1 MALTVNTNVS
11 ALNAQRAT
19 LQSQNEMA
27 SAMERLATGKR
38 INSAVDDA
46 AGLAIA
52 ARMESQVSGLNQA
65 VRNANDAIS
74 LVQTA
79 EGALQETT
87 AILQRIRELSIQSA
101 GGAPS
106 NADRVNLNKEVIQLQ
121 EELARIANTTRFNG
135 GLLLN
140 GSFVDTDFQ
149 IGQSN
154 NEEITV
160 TIGDVRPERIGAYT
174 QRTVDNVG
182 LVSSGTDLESVD
194 NGVQQQTL
202 VMQVG
207 NEVPRT
213 VQINKGD
220 DARTI
225 SDKINQAGAQ
235 INSTATTSSDVY
247 IDGYGSFSFKI
258 SSSSTPDIQ
267 DVITVGATAGSQAA
281 ALAAEINR
289 GYSEHNISATLEVD
303 DNGVEFVRMVQD
315 DGYDVMIEDY
325 VTTGNSTIDFDKDGI
340 AELTGAYGKTAS
352 VIGGSITIDAPASF
366 LISSDDELNTILQGT
381 RASLQVM
388 GVVNDPS
395 AYQDASFDVSVNGV
409 TQTITLAAP
418 PPAEPRPA
426 QSASL
431 ALSFEATPQSQG
443 PSAAQIGA
451 MRYSGLTV
459 GTITVGAGNDVGD
472 ETTQFSLNVN
482 GGGAN
487 DFDMAQALTDL
498 GYETGDTVTATD
510 FVTAM
515 QTTINANPY
524 YSGNNAVTVSV
535 TETGQIQLD
544 VAGGTGS
551 IVFAEHSTQVAAT
564 TNGLADTLTGTVRLD
579 DTNRADGNVIVATT
593 LGDGG
598 ATESV
603 SSGGSLVLGSTVNTL
618 ITDDGTITTQVSP
631 VGINSTGTSPNNG
644 ITISTLNGNQTFTLA
659 INDGAETTIT
669 VADGDYFSME
679 QLAEAVQAGID
690 NSPFTQTGDWPIVV
704 TATQDENNDWGLT
717 FASADGHSIQVGTTG
732 LLGGN
737 GLDIQAPAT
746 APDVGAGA
754 ASSFAENK
762 ITIGTITVGAGAD
775 TGDATTRFSL
785 NVNGGGA
792 EDFDMAQALTD
803 LGYATGGEV
812 DSADFVTA
820 MQATIDANPYFSG
833 DNAVSVSVT
842 NEGLIRLD
850 VAGGAGTLVFAE
862 HSATGANDG
871 LAETLTGTV
880 VNSDQTGVALTAGQA
895 TESGTGGFLVLGST
909 ANTAIIANGNDADH
923 NIAPGTGANDGAYVK
938 PFGIDPLVIDGASQ
952 TLSVAINGEAPTD
965 LTIPDGTYFTMEEI
979 AAAVQGRID
988 ASTQLSNR
996 LTVTA
1001 VQNTANDSWGLSFEN
1016 VNGFQVDVYGDFISG
1031 SMEVTNGTVATPAA
1045 ALSAANPVRIEAVTG
1060 APAGPAAFR
1069 SDVSAGAYSDGID
1082 LASDNTVTFEV
1093 LDNAT
1098 GAIVSKTL
1106 TLESDVV
1113 SVNFEDYVN
1122 LVEAAGNSGFID
1134 EGYLFT
1140 ASQNEDGTFSMAFEP
1155 AGDYTVSLS
1164 GTSITQAFGGAV
1176 SATGEA
1182 SNMDG
1187 LTFTSMDDVVT
1198 ELNAQLEALGIPMA
1212 ATFSRGGDTF
1222 NFVVTG
1228 GPADASSTIALSGD
1242 GLVDLGFT
1250 GSLEAI
1256 GGGVHR
1262 AEEVRYVSQID
1273 ISTRDGAS
1281 LAMTVVDAALETLAS
1296 VRGGLGAV
1304 ANRLESTISNL
1315 MNISENTSA
1324 SMSRV
1329 MDADFA
1335 AESTRLSRAQI
1346 LQEASVAMLAQANAA
1361 SQSVLKLLQ

>member
-19 LQSQNEMA
+19 LDSQNEMA
-27 SAMERLATGKR
+27 SAMERLASGKR
-38 INSAVDDA
+38 INSARDDA

-106 NADRVNLNKEVIQLQ
+106 NADRVNLNKEVVQLQ

-140 GSFVDTDFQ
+140 GSFIDTDFQ

-160 TIGDVRPERIGAYT
+160 SIGDVRPERIGAYT
-174 QRTVDNVG
+174 QSTVANVG
-182 LVSSGTDLESVD
+182 LVTSGASLNEID
-194 NGVQQQTL
+194 NGVNQQTL
-202 VMQVG
+202 VLQVG
-207 NEVPRT
+207 SEVPRT
-213 VQINKGD
+213 VAIKKGD

-225 SDKINQAGAQ
+225 SDKMNQAGAQ
-235 INSTATTSSDVY
+235 LNSTATTSSDVY
-247 IDGYGSFSFKI
+247 VGGYGSFSFKI

-303 DNGVEFVRMVQD
+303 ANGIEYVKMVQD
-315 DGYDVMIEDY
+315 DGYDIRIQDY
-325 VTTGNSTIDFDKDGI
+325 VTTGDSTIDFDSDGEP
-340 AELTGAYGKTAS
+340 ELTGAYGKTAA
-352 VIGGSITIDAPASF
+352 VVGGSLTIDAPASF

-388 GVVNDPS
+388 GVSNDPA
-395 AYQDASFDVSVNGV
+395 AYQDTSFDVTVNGV
-409 TQTITLAAP
+409 TQTVTLAAP

-426 QSASL
+426 QSANL

-443 PSAAQIGA
+443 SSSAQIGA
-451 MRYSGLTV
+451 MRYSGLTID
-459 GTITVGAGNDVGD
+459 TITVGAGNDVGD

-487 DFDMAQALTDL
+487 DFDMAQALTDM
-498 GYETGDTVTATD
+498 GYESGDTVTAND
-510 FVTAM
+510 FVAAM

-524 YSGNNAVTVSV
+524 YSGNNAVTVSI

-544 VAGGTGS
+544 VAGGVGS
-551 IVFAEHSTQVAAT
+551 IVFAEHSGQVGGT
-564 TNGLADTLTGTVRLD
+564 DGLADTLTGTVRLED
-579 DTNRADGNVIVATT
+579 DTVVDLDLGTGN
-593 LGDGG
+593 
-598 ATESV
+598 ATESIT
-603 SSGGSLVLGSTVNTL
+603 SGGSLVLGSQVNTL
-618 ITDDGTITTQVSP
+618 INDDGTLSAQVTP
-631 VGINSTGTSPNNG
+631 FGINSTGTSPNNG
-644 ITISTLNGNQTFTLA
+644 ITVSTANANQTFTLA

-669 VADGDYFSME
+669 VADGDYFSMA

-732 LLGGN
+732 LLGAN

-754 ASSFAENK
+754 ASSFAESK
-762 ITIGTITVGAGAD
+762 ITIGTILVGAGAD

-803 LGYATGGEV
+803 LEYATGDEV
-812 DSADFVTA
+812 DAADFVTA

-833 DNAVSVSVT
+833 DNSVTVSVT

-895 TESGTGGFLVLGST
+895 TESGSGGFIVLGST

-923 NIAPGTGANDGAYVK
+923 NIAVGTGANDGAYVK
-938 PFGIDPLVIDGASQ
+938 PFGIDPLVIDGAFQ
-952 TLSVAINGEAPTD
+952 TLIVSINGEAPTD
-965 LTIPDGTYFTMEEI
+965 LIIPDGTYFTMDEV

-1045 ALSAANPVRIEAVTG
+1045 ALSAANPVRIAAVTG

-1069 SDVSAGAYSDGID
+1069 SEVDAGAYSDGID
-1082 LASDNTVTFEV
+1082 LSSDNTVTIDV
-1093 LDNAT
+1093 LDNVT

-1106 TLESDVV
+1106 TLESEAGSV
-1113 SVNFEDYVN
+1113 SFEDYVS
-1122 LVEAAGNSGFID
+1122 LLEAAGNTGFID

-1140 ASQNEDGTFSMAFEP
+1140 SVANEDGTFSISFEP
-1155 AGDYTVSLS
+1155 PGDYTVSFA
-1164 GTSITQAFGGAV
+1164 GTSVTQAFGGAV
-1176 SATGEA
+1176 TATGEA

-1187 LTFTSMDDVVT
+1187 LTFTSMDDVVA

-1222 NFVVTG
+1222 NFIVTS

-1242 GLVDLGFT
+1242 NLVDLGFT

-1262 AEEVRYVSQID
+1262 TEEVRYVSQID
-1273 ISTRDGAS
+1273 ISTREGAS

-1329 MDADFA
+1329 MDTDFA
-1335 AESTRLSRAQI
+1335 AESTRLARAQI
-1346 LQEASVAMLAQANAA
+1346 LQEASVAMLAQANQSA
-1361 SQSVLKLLQ
+1361 QSVLKLLQ